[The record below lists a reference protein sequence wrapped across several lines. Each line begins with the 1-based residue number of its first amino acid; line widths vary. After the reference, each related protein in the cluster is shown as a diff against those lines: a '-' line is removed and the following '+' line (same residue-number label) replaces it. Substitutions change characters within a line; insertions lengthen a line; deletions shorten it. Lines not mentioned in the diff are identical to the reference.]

1 VLAEATVEEQVKS
14 LEMQAH
20 LGWQLAQTKKP
31 MTYPDYLRSLG
42 FKSERG
48 FSVKREKKKAAEN
61 VNKAL
66 AAFSKGALNA

>member
-1 VLAEATVEEQVKS
+1 VLAETAAEEQIKR
-14 LEMQAH
+14 LELQAH

-42 FKSERG
+42 FKPDKG
-48 FSVKREKKKAAEN
+48 FSVKKEKQKARDN

-66 AAFSKGALNA
+66 AAFSKGMTHV